1 MIDIKKVKEA
11 FEITMGYKPNQDK
24 QLIESGIPF
33 RIVELFPNES
43 ETIEQAL
50 NELERLQQKETPM
63 RVTHLLPH
71 QCQVVVKCPK
81 CRCMMGIDDLS
92 AYCSSC
98 GQRLDWSEE
107 K

>member
-50 NELERLQQKETPM
+50 NELERLQQKETYMKPIQAINYKGIEQT
-63 RVTHLLPH
+63 VCPV
-71 QCQVVVKCPK
+71 CQMAKVESHKN
-81 CRCMMGIDDLS
+81 R
-92 AYCSSC
+92 YCHIC
-98 GQRLDWSEE
+98 GQKLDWSDEE
-107 K
+107 